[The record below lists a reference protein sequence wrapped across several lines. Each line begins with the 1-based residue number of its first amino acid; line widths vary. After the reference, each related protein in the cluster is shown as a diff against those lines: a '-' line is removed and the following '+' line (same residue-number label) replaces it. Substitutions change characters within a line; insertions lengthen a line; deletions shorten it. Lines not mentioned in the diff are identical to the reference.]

1 MRVSQNRTAIES
13 FRWRLCILV
22 TAFFCAFSIFAQEEG
37 AKPKDASLF
46 SDLVSVEELDRKAR
60 LQYAQMLRNAA
71 SQNALAPDDHPQLL
85 RLRRIAKSLIPYSYE
100 WNAQAKRWNW
110 EVNLLGST
118 QINAFCLPGG
128 KIAFNSGI
136 LTRLQLTDDEVAIVM
151 GHEIAHALREHARA
165 RISTTSAVNGLAIV
179 GGIFAAVAFGVNPQV
194 TDAVAESGGTLLTL
208 KFSRDDEIDADLVG
222 MEIAARAGYD
232 PRAGLSLWKKM
243 SAITK
248 ITTPQWLSTH
258 PSSATR
264 FNEIEANLSKVLP
277 LYEKTL
283 STHH

>member
-1 MRVSQNRTAIES
+1 M
-13 FRWRLCILV
+13 LV
-22 TAFFCAFSIFAQEEG
+22 MAFFCVSLSLAQEEG
-37 AKPKDASLF
+37 GLKPKAASVF
-46 SDLVSVEELDRKAR
+46 SELVSVEELDRKAR
-60 LQYAQMLRNAA
+60 LQYAQMLKNAA

-85 RLRRIAKSLIPYSYE
+85 RLRRIAKSLIPQSYE

-165 RISTTSAVNGLAIV
+165 RISTTSVVNGLAVV
-179 GGIFAAVAFGVNPQV
+179 GGVFAAVAFGVNPQV

-222 MEIAARAGYD
+222 MEIAARAGFD

-264 FNEIEANLSKVLP
+264 FDEIAANLSKVMP
-277 LYEKTL
+277 LYEKTQE
-283 STHH
+283 THH